1 MKKTETIMAMPVIVD
16 INEPNIDESIF
27 SEIFKYLRYIDDKF
41 STYKNNS
48 EIEKINRGEISYK
61 EYSNDMKTILKLS
74 EKTKKETNGYFD
86 IDHNG
91 KLDPSGIVKG
101 FAIYKASQIL
111 KKKGYKNFYIEIAG
125 DIEISGL
132 NDQNKKWRV
141 GIENPF
147 NRKEIVK
154 VLELTNKGIATS
166 GKYIRGEHIWNNT
179 KDIVE
184 NNVISITVIA
194 DNVYNADRFATA
206 AFAMGDKGILFVEK
220 LKNAE
225 GYMVMNNKKAIFTS
239 GFEKYQAA

>member
-1 MKKTETIMAMPVIVD
+1 MAMPVTID
-16 INEPNIDESIF
+16 INETNIDKSVFDKVFE
-27 SEIFKYLRYIDDKF
+27 YLRYIDNKF

-48 EIEKINRGEISYK
+48 EIEKINRKEIHYY

-86 IDHNG
+86 IKHND

-101 FAIYKASQIL
+101 FAIHKACQIL
-111 KKKGYKNFYIEIAG
+111 KKSGYKNYYIEIAG

-132 NDQNKKWRV
+132 NQDRKKWRV

-147 NRKEIVK
+147 SRGEIIK

-179 KDIVE
+179 KDQTKNE
-184 NNVISITVIA
+184 AISITVISN
-194 DNVYNADRFATA
+194 NVYNADRFATA
-206 AFAMGDKGILFVEK
+206 AFAMGEKGILFIEK
-220 LKNAE
+220 LKNTE

-239 GFEKYQAA
+239 GFEKYQVA

>member
-1 MKKTETIMAMPVIVD
+1 MATIMAMPVTID
-16 INEPNIDESIF
+16 INETNIDKSVFDKVFE
-27 SEIFKYLRYIDDKF
+27 YLRYIDNKF

-48 EIEKINRGEISYK
+48 EIEKINRKEIHYY
-61 EYSNDMKTILKLS
+61 EYSKDMKTILKLS

-86 IDHNG
+86 IKHND

-101 FAIYKASQIL
+101 FAIHKACQIL
-111 KKKGYKNFYIEIAG
+111 KKSGYKNYYIEIAG

-132 NDQNKKWRV
+132 NQDRKKWRV

-147 NRKEIVK
+147 SRGEIIK

-179 KDIVE
+179 KDQTKNE
-184 NNVISITVIA
+184 AISITVISN
-194 DNVYNADRFATA
+194 NVYNADRFATA
-206 AFAMGDKGILFVEK
+206 AFAMGEKGILFIEK
-220 LKNAE
+220 LKNTE

-239 GFEKYQAA
+239 GFEKYQVA

>member
-1 MKKTETIMAMPVIVD
+1 MAMPVIIDV
-16 INEPNIDESIF
+16 NETNIDKSVFDKVFE
-27 SEIFKYLRYIDDKF
+27 YLRYIDNKF

-48 EIEKINRGEISYK
+48 EIEKINRQEIHYD
-61 EYSNDMKTILKLS
+61 EYSKDMKTILKLS

-86 IDHNG
+86 IKHND

-101 FAIYKASQIL
+101 FAIHKACQIL
-111 KKKGYKNFYIEIAG
+111 KKSGYKNYYIEIAG

-132 NDQNKKWRV
+132 NQDRKKWRV

-147 NRKEIVK
+147 SRGEIIK

-179 KDIVE
+179 KDQTKNE
-184 NNVISITVIA
+184 AISITVISN
-194 DNVYNADRFATA
+194 NVYNADRFATA
-206 AFAMGDKGILFVEK
+206 AFAMGEKGILFIEK
-220 LKNAE
+220 LRNTE

-239 GFEKYQAA
+239 GFEKYQTV